1 MHPDERVAE
10 ALRDLEAEADAV
22 AAANDLF
29 STWDDFAAFFL
40 HVFDGRSKNLEQDLK
55 AERIVAEYTVDDFG
69 LECEIRPGHLLY
81 LLGFSGISPS
91 KDVRFCAE
99 FMRVCTDDPTALS
112 AHDPA
117 TVVEAFED
125 VRDFSVEQLVVFR
138 KSSIG
143 SWAEREYVRKC
154 LVSYGLPVEY
164 VREVRANAQALTVM
178 FSPGTLYEIHQQGV
192 SLDEIRRG
200 LNSYFSLF
208 ARNKLRDIAIGHD
221 TIGRDYPALYEK
233 FKNADLDPVGWHI
246 IALHAA
252 KVPGWYVDAVRRTAA
267 DIIELRRCR
276 VPLWY
281 AKSVPA
287 SAPADAVVAGFR
299 GNVPAEYM
307 TEMFG

>member
-40 HVFDGRSKNLEQDLK
+40 HVFDGRSKNLEQDLE
-55 AERIVAEYTVDDFG
+55 AECIVAEYTVDDFG
-69 LECEIRPGHLLY
+69 LECEIKPGHLLY
-81 LLGFSGISPS
+81 LLGFSGISPT
-91 KDVRFCAE
+91 KDAQFCAE

-112 AHDPA
+112 ARDPA
-117 TVVEAFED
+117 TAVEAFED
-125 VRDFSVEQLVVFR
+125 VRDFSAEQLSVFR

-143 SWAEREYVRKC
+143 SRAEREYARKC
-154 LVSYGLPVEY
+154 LVSYKLPVEY
-164 VREVRANAQALTVM
+164 VQEVRGSAKSMVM
-178 FSPGTLYEIHQQGV
+178 FSPGTLYEVRHHGV

-246 IALHAA
+246 IALHEA

-267 DIIELRRCR
+267 DIIELHRCG